1 MELDDLKDIWKKQAS
16 VFPLKGEAEIAAM
29 LKGTS
34 RSIVGKLKRSV
45 WVELIFT
52 LAAGLALVAYALTL
66 PSGALKWTSVAIP
79 LVFVGYAVYYI
90 KKLILLNR
98 FNPMEGNIRSNI
110 ETLISDLSGYLRF
123 YRRSYTILYPV
134 YFGLGILFRIIE
146 KGTETTFDTLRQ
158 PKTILI
164 LLAVAVLFYISSTWL
179 VNWLLRKLYGDHL
192 QKLKALL
199 HDIGEKHPV

>member
-1 MELDDLKDIWKKQAS
+1 MELDDLKDIWKKQTSAI
-16 VFPLKGEAEIAAM
+16 PLKGEAEIAAM

-34 RSIVGKLKRSV
+34 KSIVGKLKRSV
-45 WVELIFT
+45 WVELVFT
-52 LAAGLALVAYALTL
+52 LVAGLALVVYALTL
-66 PSGALKWTSVAIP
+66 PSGALKSTTVAIP

-90 KKLILLNR
+90 KKLILLSR
-98 FNPMEGNIRSNI
+98 FNPMTGNIRSNI
-110 ETLISDLSGYLRF
+110 ENLISNLSGYLRF

-134 YFGLGILFRIIE
+134 YFCLGIIFRIIE

-158 PKTILI
+158 PKTLLL

-179 VNWLLRKLYGDHL
+179 VNWLLRKLYGNHL

-199 HDIGEKHPV
+199 NDIREKNPA